1 MCEVVKLVWQIGR
14 KVNEGR
20 VRLCARA
27 AALAYNRPASSSSRP
42 PESRSDVMPFALL
55 LALAATAGATAL
67 TYLYDEEALLWS
79 RLCAGLCIGTALL
92 GLAGFVF
99 ASWLGM
105 TPESLALAGAVGASP
120 LLLFL
125 REGVRE
131 IGRAS
136 CRERV

>member
-27 AALAYNRPASSSSRP
+27 AALAYNRPASSSSQGRGCLSASRP

-79 RLCAGLCIGTALL
+79 RLCAGRCIGTALL

-105 TPESLALAGAVGASP
+105 TPESLALAGES
-120 LLLFL
+120 
-125 REGVRE
+125 EQ
-131 IGRAS
+131 GRADAQAGA
-136 CRERV
+136 E